1 MHRHLAR
8 FFQRAPILEVGRDA
22 RAAEGVVA
30 DFGGDAGR
38 LGATAHPPAGA
49 TQPALMT
56 SSKSIAFAALHESP
70 PGTDRRIA
78 ALHH

>member
-1 MHRHLAR
+1 
-8 FFQRAPILEVGRDA
+8 
-22 RAAEGVVA
+22 VVA